1 MPKKLKVSDSGDEL
15 EIPQDH
21 IIEVS
26 YSKAKQLTKKPYSM
40 SEKQRENIQ
49 RLVARNKE
57 KQAERQQ
64 QKEEQEALIKQQ
76 QAEVPKQK
84 IIVKPKRVF
93 KKQEYPMSNEYIE
106 QKIKQ
111 QHDEESEEEDDD
123 DDDFE
128 ETEIELK
135 PVKPIVKPKPTKPIP
150 IPTNPKSNSK
160 LIEMENKLKQI
171 EQSINNPIQNNKYS
185 SMYSS
190 FFGKK

>member
-26 YSKAKQLTKKPYSM
+26 YSKARQMMKKPREM

-49 RLVARNKE
+49 RLVESNRKKKE
-57 KQAERQQ
+57 ERDALKAQQEAERV
-64 QKEEQEALIKQQ
+64 K
-76 QAEVPKQK
+76 PPTQK
-84 IIVKPKRVF
+84 IVVKPKRVF
-93 KKQEYPMSNEYIE
+93 KKQELPTSNEYIE

-111 QHDEESEEEDDD
+111 QQYEEESEEEDDD
-123 DDDFE
+123 YE
-128 ETEIELK
+128 QQSEIDLK
-135 PVKPIVKPKPTKPIP
+135 PIKPIVRPKPTRPIP
-150 IPTNPKSNSK
+150 IPQNPKSNAK
-160 LIEMENKLKQI
+160 LVEMENKLKQI
-171 EQSINNPIQNNKYS
+171 EQSINKPVQQNKYS